1 MAKVLTSAAV
11 EKYIGGDK
19 RREIADAK
27 ASGLYLVIQP
37 SGQKSWALRFRRP
50 NGRPAKLTLGSV
62 DFSGKESILAAK
74 SRTEI
79 RFSGHH

>member
-37 SGQKSWALRFRRP
+37 NGQKSWACAF
-50 NGRPAKLTLGSV
+50 
-62 DFSGKESILAAK
+62 AA
-74 SRTEI
+74 RTGD
-79 RFSGHH
+79 RQN

>member
-1 MAKVLTSAAV
+1 MAKVLTSAV

-50 NGRPAKLTLGSV
+50 ERAT
-62 DFSGKESILAAK
+62 GKINFGP
-74 SRTEI
+74 R
-79 RFSGHH
+79 RF